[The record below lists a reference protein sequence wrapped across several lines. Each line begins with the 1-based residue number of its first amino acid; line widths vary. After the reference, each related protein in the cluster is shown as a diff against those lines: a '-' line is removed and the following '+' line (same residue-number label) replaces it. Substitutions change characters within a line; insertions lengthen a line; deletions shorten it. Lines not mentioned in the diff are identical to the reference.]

1 MAGTV
6 RILCRSGPEARR
18 DDYLRTFVMQTML
31 YDAGKETVAC
41 HSHLQPGCETLYDA
55 RFAPGADAAAGAV
68 GGRRREQQQYGRYR
82 RAVRRLRCRTSAA
95 RCPDGARNGAG
106 SFCRPEPGHCRE
118 PGRIH
123 RGHRRRRAGG
133 ARVPRT
139 LLQPFRIASGGG
151 SGRWT
156 DTAGIR
162 VGSPSLDVEV
172 HRTDDCRN
180 ARPR

>member
-68 GGRRREQQQYGRYR
+68 GRVSGM
-82 RAVRRLRCRTSAA
+82 
-95 RCPDGARNGAG
+95 
-106 SFCRPEPGHCRE
+106 
-118 PGRIH
+118 
-123 RGHRRRRAGG
+123 AGG
-133 ARVPRT
+133 
-139 LLQPFRIASGGG
+139 L
-151 SGRWT
+151 
-156 DTAGIR
+156 
-162 VGSPSLDVEV
+162 
-172 HRTDDCRN
+172 
-180 ARPR
+180 